1 MKCWKVYYITPTQK
15 LLKQLVNFLKILL
28 IKIGCITLPRKFQW
42 LNWLHIY
49 HFYIT
54 VAYSSKTIS
63 TQIPFGKNRS
73 AIYGATMPRKRF
85 PFLLKHLAFDDA
97 ETRQERSQK
106 DQFAAF
112 RGFFESFHL
121 QCQKTLVT
129 NFYLALDEKLYPL
142 RIQVSF

>member
-28 IKIGCITLPRKFQW
+28 IKIGCITLPKKFQW

-54 VAYSSKTIS
+54 VTYSSKTIS

-85 PFLLKHLAFDDA
+85 PFLLKHLVFDDV

-106 DQFAAF
+106 
-112 RGFFESFHL
+112 RSICGFS
-121 QCQKTLVT
+121 
-129 NFYLALDEKLYPL
+129 
-142 RIQVSF
+142 RIFWEFPPSMSEEAST